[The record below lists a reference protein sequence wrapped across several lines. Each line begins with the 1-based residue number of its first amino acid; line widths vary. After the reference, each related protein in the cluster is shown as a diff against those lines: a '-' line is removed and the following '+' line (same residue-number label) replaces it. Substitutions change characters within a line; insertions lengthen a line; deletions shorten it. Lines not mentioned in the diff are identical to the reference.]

1 MRRIARLAGQR
12 LTALT
17 ALAAVAVLTVL
28 AALGAATPA
37 RAQTGTDYVTYYQWN
52 ADRWLTMK
60 IGPDPDGTSL
70 RPDNAPSAKRRAEKY
85 DYDADGQLIRTQ
97 VGTVDTVAVSATGVV
112 TVTGW
117 NPLQTTQMGYDPVGN
132 RTQVLAAAG
141 TPAATLTQ
149 TRYDADDRP
158 LCVAVRMNPT
168 SAALTDLYN
177 ASATPDAC
185 ASPTTTGPN
194 ADRITKTVY
203 DAAGQVTQVIQ
214 ALGTADERTYAT
226 YTYTASGKQATIEDA
241 RHNRTTLR
249 YDGFDRLCRQEF
261 PAAAVSSSASNGP
274 PAPQGQ
280 GYLACR
286 ATLAEAQA
294 TTSGDFEEYGY
305 DANGNQTWRR
315 KRDNGGLSYT
325 YDALNR
331 VTVKSGTN
339 IATVNSAYD
348 LTGKPTDI
356 AFGVDGPG
364 IHYDYDTAGRLTS
377 EKSYGR
383 ELKFEY
389 DAAGNRTK
397 VAWPDTAYAAYD
409 YDAANQPRSTAAGA
423 SSITYIHDDL
433 GRRSDLR
440 AGGAKDHFDYDAG
453 NRLTNWTLTFTGA
466 GKNQSDALT
475 YNPASQLVGEALGGD
490 VYRWTGIN
498 NSLTATADGL
508 NRDATLVTVGGYDL
522 NQNLIKDNSRAFA
535 YDGENRLTT
544 VSGPANAA
552 LAYDPLGRLR
562 QTTIDGVV
570 TQFLYDGD
578 KLTAEYDI
586 RVVNGATVETLLRR
600 YLHGTGA
607 DTPLVWF
614 EGAGLTDIRYLHPD
628 RQGSIVA
635 WSDASGVAQ
644 ATYTYGPYGE
654 PGDNWAAGSRFRYTG
669 QAALPELKLYHYK
682 ARAYDPMRG
691 WFLQTDPIG
700 YDDDLN
706 LYAYTGG
713 DPLNKTDP
721 TGTDAG
727 CMYGPSQC
735 GSKQISLADQ
745 QLQRGIVRALATV
758 AEKGLGL
765 ISRGRTV
772 TVTRSLREMSGI
784 DKPVTTAVPVTTP
797 SSTLTPGP
805 FANGSIPAR
814 GPGRDFTP
822 GERAATNEN
831 MAQSGCHTCGTRD
844 PGTKSGNAIPDHQ
857 PASGLNPPGGQQQLY
872 PHCLGC
878 STRQMREV
886 RQEQLR
892 RRREEQ

>member
-1 MRRIARLAGQR
+1 M
-12 LTALT
+12 
-17 ALAAVAVLTVL
+17 
-28 AALGAATPA
+28 
-37 RAQTGTDYVTYYQWN
+37 
-52 ADRWLTMK
+52 
-60 IGPDPDGTSL
+60 
-70 RPDNAPSAKRRAEKY
+70 
-85 DYDADGQLIRTQ
+85 
-97 VGTVDTVAVSATGVV
+97 DTVAVSATGVV

-331 VTVKSGTN
+331 MTVKSGTN

-433 GRRSDLR
+433 DGDQQQPDRHGRRPQPR
-440 AGGAKDHFDYDAG
+440 RH
-453 NRLTNWTLTFTGA
+453 
-466 GKNQSDALT
+466 
-475 YNPASQLVGEALGGD
+475 PGD
-490 VYRWTGIN
+490 G
-498 NSLTATADGL
+498 
-508 NRDATLVTVGGYDL
+508 
-522 NQNLIKDNSRAFA
+522 
-535 YDGENRLTT
+535 
-544 VSGPANAA
+544 
-552 LAYDPLGRLR
+552 GRLR
-562 QTTIDGVV
+562 PQPKPDQGQQPRLRLRRREPADDGVGSG
-570 TQFLYDGD
+570 QRRPGLRP
-578 KLTAEYDI
+578 A
-586 RVVNGATVETLLRR
+586 GAVAPDHHRRRGHPVPLRR
-600 YLHGTGA
+600 RQA
-607 DTPLVWF
+607 D
-614 EGAGLTDIRYLHPD
+614 GRIRYQGGQWRD
-628 RQGSIVA
+628 RRDPA
-635 WSDASGVAQ
+635 
-644 ATYTYGPYGE
+644 
-654 PGDNWAAGSRFRYTG
+654 
-669 QAALPELKLYHYK
+669 AALP
-682 ARAYDPMRG
+682 ARDGRG
-691 WFLQTDPIG
+691 HAAGVVRGRGPDRHPLPAPRPPGLDRGLERRLGRRPGHLHLRPLRRAGRQLGGRQPLPLHRPGRPAGAEALSLQGPR
-700 YDDDLN
+700 LR
-706 LYAYTGG
+706 
-713 DPLNKTDP
+713 PH
-721 TGTDAG
+721 AG
-727 CMYGPSQC
+727 LVPP
-735 GSKQISLADQ
+735 
-745 QLQRGIVRALATV
+745 V